1 MAHNRNNPNVGHILN
16 AAQAKHVYD
25 AMVTLN
31 NVSGIIHVRLAVG
44 QGHVVTVE
52 EDIMTDDVIVR
63 QWLRGAGEGGA
74 DHLEVSEH
82 FPDQHAF
89 AAAYSVE

>member
-1 MAHNRNNPNVGHILN
+1 MAHNTNNPAQGHILN

-31 NVSGIIHVRLAVG
+31 NVGGIIHVRLAVG
-44 QGHVVTVE
+44 YGHVVTVE

-82 FPDQHAF
+82 FADQHAF

>member
-1 MAHNRNNPNVGHILN
+1 MADNRNNPAQGQILN

-31 NVSGIIHVRLAVG
+31 NIGGFIHVRLAVDPR
-44 QGHVVTVE
+44 HVVTVE
-52 EDIMTDDVIVR
+52 EDINVIVR
-63 QWLRGAGEGGA
+63 RWLRGTEC
-74 DHLEVSEH
+74 LVSEH